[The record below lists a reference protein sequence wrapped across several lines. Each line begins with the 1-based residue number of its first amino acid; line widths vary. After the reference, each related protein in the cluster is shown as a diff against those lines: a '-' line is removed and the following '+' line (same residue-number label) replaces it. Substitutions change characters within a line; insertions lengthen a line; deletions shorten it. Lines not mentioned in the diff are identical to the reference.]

1 MYKIKIS
8 YHKTPSGATF
18 GRLKVLE
25 TDIGQTPY
33 IFRTYKDNRLVY
45 SATKDTIPY
54 MVQADCVVSVNALI
68 EELRAKIES
77 IRAYVATKNAPLPKD
92 SEVVI

>member
-1 MYKIKIS
+1 MYKIKIT

-33 IFRTYKDNRLVY
+33 IFRTYTDNRLVY
-45 SATKDTIPY
+45 SDTKDTCPY
-54 MVQADCVVSVNALI
+54 RVQADCVVSVEALI
-68 EELRAKIES
+68 EESRTKIES
-77 IRAYVATKNAPLPKD
+77 IRTYVAAKNDPLPED